1 MANISVFQAVA
12 VPRKTIRLEKALN
25 IAWGSFLVLFLD
37 RVLVFSL
44 DTLARASLAMKAD
57 KDA

>member
-1 MANISVFQAVA
+1 VFQAVA

-44 DTLARASLAMKAD
+44 GTLARASLAMKAD